1 VSLDWRLTAVRR
13 SRARRSVHSGSQ
25 LGNCVPVA
33 LSWKRAELGPGGL
46 ARAVDRSRPR
56 PCLELRQRPQIRW
69 CWRHE
74 CLLQLAGY
82 PKIPRAETAPG
93 WTTWELC
100 RSRGQTRRSGRSTP
114 VVTRRHD
121 DQSAFSTLPG
131 EHPIGSLRWPLGSSR
146 YATTESSSVCAA
158 SRMRRLRLRRGRV
171 FPEFA
176 EAIRPPRRVGG
187 PQAGPVRP
195 HLEPGKPGFPGA
207 HRSGRVPTEVGG
219 ADRRG
224 QRTGRSDE
232 RSASVPVRRLLKPS

>member
-69 CWRHE
+69 RWRHE

-146 YATTESSSVCAA
+146 YATTESSSVCRLTNEAPAPPKRPGFSRIRRSDSPAPKGGWPA
-158 SRMRRLRLRRGRV
+158 SGPGASATGTWQARFRRC
-171 FPEFA
+171 PPKWA
-176 EAIRPPRRVGG
+176 CPPRWARINAV
-187 PQAGPVRP
+187 
-195 HLEPGKPGFPGA
+195 
-207 HRSGRVPTEVGG
+207 SGL
-219 ADRRG
+219 
-224 QRTGRSDE
+224 TGRM
-232 RSASVPVRRLLKPS
+232 SVQLACL